1 MRPAHGILTYLA
13 LSAGLPAALVLAG
26 CGPSVQVE
34 TTERSDLGAVRTYAW
49 HPREGD
55 VAGVYG
61 GRERLA
67 REVLRSS
74 IDEGLKR
81 NGLRPAA
88 ADDEPD
94 VLVTYQL
101 GVRSRREVTDTTTVQ
116 RYGQT
121 FEVPAEVTIHRAG
134 TLLVYLFDPLTGD
147 VAWVGSASA
156 EAKAADSD
164 AEVRKRL
171 TRAVRAIFDAM
182 KDRKSHR
189 KA

>member
-1 MRPAHGILTYLA
+1 MTTRTLTCLA
-13 LSAGLPAALVLAG
+13 LSATLSAALSLAG
-26 CGPSVQVE
+26 CGPSVKVE
-34 TTERSDLGAVRTYAW
+34 TSERSDLGAVRTYAW
-49 HPREGD
+49 YPREGD
-55 VAGVYG
+55 VTGVYG

-67 REVLRSS
+67 REALRSS

-81 NGLRPAA
+81 NGLRPTD
-88 ADDEPD
+88 ADGEPD
-94 VLVTYQL
+94 VLVTYHL
-101 GVRSRREVTDTTTVQ
+101 GVRSRREITDTATVQ

-134 TLLVYLFDPLTGD
+134 TLLVYLFDPLTGE

-171 TRAVRAIFDAM
+171 KQAVGAIFDDM
-182 KDRKSHR
+182 KHR
-189 KA
+189 KHKKA